1 MYQILFASCFLSFF
15 EKHTYA
21 EIWEFNRK
29 NDMKKALFILLI
41 SIFVLLTVYAKPDLN
56 KSSLEELKTL
66 PISEEQAE
74 DIYNYRFYTSFF
86 KSVFELR
93 NIESIDQK
101 TLNLLKPLVTVS
113 HYDDKDETA
122 TRRDE
127 IYYLLQ
133 RLGSSEGSQEGIS
146 DIWEDYLI
154 TPRNINAIG
163 YSDILSMPNVSPIDA
178 ASILN
183 RRALGDSISSYRD
196 LRKTFGMSHYG
207 ATNLKNYVYYTESKA
222 NNKLFVDYQV
232 KYNDTYY
239 EENTEEM
246 YKEGM
251 IHLQQTGS
259 YLEDAPKIKMQSP
272 WGYFKMDE
280 YSASITNK
288 LRLRYNNNW
297 KAGIIK
303 NTQRG
308 EANIFE
314 NEIGDSIKNSKA
326 FAGFEDFIY
335 GSNYLKVYAGNYRA
349 TFGEGLVM
357 ENTDFYSARKT
368 GHGFSKRITG
378 IVGDLSRT
386 QEYAL
391 NGGAVEWKSPHFN
404 AAVFYSNDDKDAL
417 VADSNKDGI
426 IDEEDDLFSYITMS
440 RRFEN
445 EQMEEMEDFYNS
457 YELPGY
463 DNLFSIQMAP
473 RLDAF
478 NEQVL
483 GGHFEYSPFVGS
495 HIGFTGY
502 EATYDRDFVIPDS
515 DELKYL
521 MINVKE
527 EDLGSEYDTALE
539 KYRIADSEI
548 AALYSTKTD
557 DYDRNY
563 RTILGLDF
571 RTVLDNTSFSG
582 EYAELIENGYED
594 LNFGKNPKA
603 LLLSTYSQFEDAY
616 FIALFRDYDLG
627 FDNPYGRGF
636 SEHEKFNGTVLDK
649 YAYVLT
655 NPLMSDMYLNSAQAQ
670 AERGIYFETRYKIL
684 RNLTLNRTYID
695 IWERKSDSRFSIRF
709 QGELDFR
716 PIYQLSLRLKYKHQT
731 NRYDDDADRSVSI
744 TNETTGK
751 VSMNLSAFDRISFE
765 YRLNKVWFPPYTYL
779 TNDPES
785 HTPGAYEDDTIA
797 QATALLH
804 GDYLAVDY
812 IHNFNTNLKVQGAFI
827 FWNGHGASQWDWE
840 DMEIDFMGEKGMK
853 FWFAIH
859 DKIANNLY
867 LTLKYKIKRY
877 ETKEIEYRSWG
888 NETPYDISDGD
899 EPYVYIYERVEKT
912 QNAIRLQL
920 DYKF

>member
-1 MYQILFASCFLSFF
+1 
-15 EKHTYA
+15 
-21 EIWEFNRK
+21 
-29 NDMKKALFILLI
+29 MKKVLFILLI
-41 SIFVLLTVYAKPDLN
+41 NIFILLSVYAKPDLN

-66 PISEEQAE
+66 PIEEEQAE
-74 DIYNYRFYTSFF
+74 DIYSYRYYISFF
-86 KSVFELR
+86 KSVYDLR
-93 NIESIDQK
+93 NIPSIDQK
-101 TLNLLKPLVTVS
+101 TLNKLKPLVTVS
-113 HYDDKDETA
+113 HFDDKDETA

-133 RLGSSEGSQEGIS
+133 RLGSNEGSQEGIS
-146 DIWEDYLI
+146 DIWEDYLM

-183 RRALGDSISSYRD
+183 RRAQGDSISSYRD
-196 LRKTFGMSHYG
+196 LRKTFGISHYG
-207 ATNLKNYVYYTESKA
+207 ATNLKNYVYYTEAKA
-222 NNKLFVDYQV
+222 KDKLFIDYQV

-251 IHLQQTGS
+251 IQIQAPGD
-259 YLEDAPKIKMQSP
+259 YNVDAPKIKMQSP

-280 YSASITNK
+280 YSASVTNK
-288 LRLRYNNNW
+288 LRLRFNNNW
-297 KAGIIK
+297 KAGLLH
-303 NTQRG
+303 NTQKG
-308 EANIFE
+308 EDDIFE
-314 NEIGDSIKNSKA
+314 NELGDTFKNSKY
-326 FAGFEDFIY
+326 FAGYEDFIS

-357 ENTDFYSARKT
+357 ENTDFYSSRKT

-391 NGGAVEWKSPHFN
+391 FGGAVEWKHPLFN

-417 VADSNKDGI
+417 VTDTNENGI
-426 IDEEDDLFSYITMS
+426 FDEEDNLFSYVTLS

-445 EQMEEMEDFYNS
+445 DKMEGFEEFCNTYDEQ
-457 YELPGY
+457 GY
-463 DNLFSIQMAP
+463 DNIFPFRVAP

-483 GGHFEYSPFVGS
+483 GTHLEFSPFIGS

-502 EATYDRDFVIPDS
+502 EARYDRDFEIPEA

-521 MINVKE
+521 LINTAE
-527 EDLGSEYDTALE
+527 QPDDEGYDEQYDDALA

-563 RTILGLDF
+563 RTIMGMDF
-571 RTVLDNTSFSG
+571 RTVLNNTAISG
-582 EYAELIENGYED
+582 EYAELLKNGYED

-616 FIALFRDYDLG
+616 FIALYRDYDLG

-655 NPLMSDMYLNSAQAQ
+655 NPLMADMSLNSAQAQ
-670 AERGIYFETRYKIL
+670 AERGVYFETRYKIL
-684 RNLTLNRTYID
+684 RNLTLNRTYLD
-695 IWERKSDSRFSIRF
+695 IWERKSDSRFSVRF

-751 VSMNLSAFDRISFE
+751 VSMYLSAFDRISFE
-765 YRLNKVWFPPYTYL
+765 YRLNKVWFPPYVYL
-779 TNDPES
+779 TNDAEIPE
-785 HTPGAYEDDTIA
+785 ENDTIA
-797 QATALLH
+797 QATSLLH

-812 IHNFNTNLKVQGAFI
+812 THNFNTNLKVQGAFI

-877 ETKEIEYRSWG
+877 DTQEKEYRAWW
-888 NETPYDISDGD
+888 NDVPDDGG
-899 EPYVYIYERVEKT
+899 ESYVYIYNKVEKVQT
-912 QNAIRLQL
+912 AIRLQL

>member
-1 MYQILFASCFLSFF
+1 
-15 EKHTYA
+15 
-21 EIWEFNRK
+21 
-29 NDMKKALFILLI
+29 MKKVLFILLI
-41 SIFVLLTVYAKPDLN
+41 NIFILLSVYAKPDLN

-66 PISEEQAE
+66 PIAEEQAE
-74 DIYNYRFYTSFF
+74 DIYSYRYYISFF
-86 KSVFELR
+86 KSVYDLR
-93 NIESIDQK
+93 NIPSIDQK
-101 TLNLLKPLVTVS
+101 TLNKLKPLVTVS
-113 HYDDKDETA
+113 HFDDKDETA

-133 RLGSSEGSQEGIS
+133 RLGSNEGSQEGIS
-146 DIWEDYLI
+146 DIWEDYLM

-183 RRALGDSISSYRD
+183 RRAQGDSISSYRD
-196 LRKTFGMSHYG
+196 LRKTFGISHYG
-207 ATNLKNYVYYTESKA
+207 ATNLKNYVYYTEGKA
-222 NNKLFVDYQV
+222 KDKLFIDYQV

-251 IHLQQTGS
+251 IQIQAPGD
-259 YLEDAPKIKMQSP
+259 YNVDAPKIKMQSP

-280 YSASITNK
+280 YSASVTNK
-288 LRLRYNNNW
+288 LRLRFNNNW
-297 KAGIIK
+297 KAGLLH
-303 NTQRG
+303 NTQKG
-308 EANIFE
+308 EDDIFE
-314 NEIGDSIKNSKA
+314 NELGDTFKNSKY
-326 FAGFEDFIY
+326 FAGYEDFIS

-357 ENTDFYSARKT
+357 ENTDFYSSRKT

-391 NGGAVEWKSPHFN
+391 FGGAVEWKHPLFN

-417 VADSNKDGI
+417 VTDTNENGI
-426 IDEEDDLFSYITMS
+426 FDEEDNLFSYVTLS

-445 EQMEEMEDFYNS
+445 DKMEGFEEFCNTYDEQ
-457 YELPGY
+457 GY
-463 DNLFSIQMAP
+463 DNIFPFRVAP

-483 GGHFEYSPFVGS
+483 GTHLEFSPFIGS

-502 EATYDRDFVIPDS
+502 EARYDRDFEIPEA

-521 MINVKE
+521 LINTAE
-527 EDLGSEYDTALE
+527 QPDDEGYDEQYDDALA

-563 RTILGLDF
+563 RTIMGMDF
-571 RTVLDNTSFSG
+571 RTVLNNTAISG
-582 EYAELIENGYED
+582 EYAELLKNGYED

-616 FIALFRDYDLG
+616 FIALYRDYDLG

-655 NPLMSDMYLNSAQAQ
+655 NPLMADMSLNSAQAQ
-670 AERGIYFETRYKIL
+670 AERGVYFETRYKIL
-684 RNLTLNRTYID
+684 RNLTLNRTYLD
-695 IWERKSDSRFSIRF
+695 IWERKSDSRFSVRF

-751 VSMNLSAFDRISFE
+751 VSMYLSAFDRISFE
-765 YRLNKVWFPPYTYL
+765 YRLNKVWFPPYVYL
-779 TNDPES
+779 TNDAEIPE
-785 HTPGAYEDDTIA
+785 ENDTIA
-797 QATALLH
+797 QATSLLH

-812 IHNFNTNLKVQGAFI
+812 THNFNTNLKVQGAFI

-877 ETKEIEYRSWG
+877 DTQEKEYRAWW
-888 NETPYDISDGD
+888 NDVPDDGG
-899 EPYVYIYERVEKT
+899 ESYVYIYNKVEKVQT
-912 QNAIRLQL
+912 AIRLQL